1 MERERTK
8 GNEID
13 GEQCGVRTDGTEDKC
28 RTEDRKERI
37 KQESGIEKGERVER
51 LWDKNMLFVV
61 HVIVGLLCVF
71 SVIV

>member
-1 MERERTK
+1 MK

-28 RTEDRKERI
+28 RTGDRKERI
-37 KQESGIEKGERVER
+37 KQKSGIEKGGERVER
-51 LWDKNMLFVV
+51 LWDKNTLFVV
-61 HVIVGLLCVF
+61 RVIVGLLCVF